1 MQVMDDWMTLLVFFS
16 IEPMVTWGT
25 AILGNAQLSSR
36 RGSGQGHPFEIVRRR
51 RCGIAAL
58 GRPCTTAD
66 GRIFLCLVSVFPM
79 LAGRCRISIFGGQ
92 PDKSGVWMTRS
103 TSCGANWKP
112 SKRTRRK

>member
-66 GRIFLCLVSVFPM
+66 GRIFFAWYLFFLCWQAAAGSPYLVDNPTSPE
-79 LAGRCRISIFGGQ
+79 FG
-92 PDKSGVWMTRS
+92 
-103 TSCGANWKP
+103 
-112 SKRTRRK
+112 